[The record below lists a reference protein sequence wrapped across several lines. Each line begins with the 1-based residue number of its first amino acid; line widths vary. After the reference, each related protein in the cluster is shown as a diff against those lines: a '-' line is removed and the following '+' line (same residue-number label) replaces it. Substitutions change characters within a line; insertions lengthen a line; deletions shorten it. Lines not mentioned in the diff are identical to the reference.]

1 MKKILKQIIKEALRE
16 AINPVELFKF
26 NTMVATN
33 RALKAAPEL
42 SPDVREKIKAALL
55 SAMKSPSPQDIAKL
69 GVEPTTAEKVAGVFA
84 QERKEGEE
92 KTDQFF
98 SNLEKGNKEASSS
111 PFIPAARTR
120 RVN

>member
-1 MKKILKQIIKEALRE
+1 MKKTLKHIIKEALKE

-69 GVEPTTAEKVAGVFA
+69 GVEPETAEKVAGVFA
-84 QERKEGEE
+84 QERKDGEE

-98 SNLEKGNKEASSS
+98 TNMEKRNRETSSS
-111 PFIPAARTR
+111 PFVPAARPR
-120 RVN
+120 KVN

>member
-1 MKKILKQIIKEALRE
+1 MKKTLKHIIKEAPKE

-69 GVEPTTAEKVAGVFA
+69 GVEPATAEKVAGVFA

-92 KTDQFF
+92 KTDQLF
-98 SNLEKGNKEASSS
+98 SDMEKRNRETSSS
-111 PFIPAARTR
+111 PFIPAARPR

>member
-1 MKKILKQIIKEALRE
+1 MKKTLKHIIKEALKE
-16 AINPVELFKF
+16 AINPVALFKF

-69 GVEPTTAEKVAGVFA
+69 GVEPETAEKVAGVFA
-84 QERKEGEE
+84 QERKDGEE

-98 SNLEKGNKEASSS
+98 TNMEKRNRETSSS
-111 PFIPAARTR
+111 PFVPAARPR
-120 RVN
+120 KVN

>member
-1 MKKILKQIIKEALRE
+1 MKKTLKHIIKEALKE

-69 GVEPTTAEKVAGVFA
+69 GVEPETAEKVAGVFA
-84 QERKEGEE
+84 QERKDGEE

-98 SNLEKGNKEASSS
+98 TNMEKRNRETSSS
-111 PFIPAARTR
+111 PFVSAARPR
-120 RVN
+120 KVN

>member
-1 MKKILKQIIKEALRE
+1 MKKTLKYIIKEALKE
-16 AINPVELFKF
+16 AINPIELFKF

-42 SPDVREKIKAALL
+42 SPEVREKIKAALL
-55 SAMKSPSPQDIAKL
+55 SAVESPSSQDIAKL
-69 GVEPTTAEKVAGVFA
+69 GVEPETAERVADVFA

-98 SNLEKGNKEASSS
+98 SNMEKRNRETSSS
-111 PFIPAARTR
+111 PFIPAARR
-120 RVN
+120 RKVN

>member
-1 MKKILKQIIKEALRE
+1 MKKTLKQIIKAVLKE
-16 AINPVELFKF
+16 AINSVELFKF
-26 NTMVATN
+26 NTMVAAG

-42 SPDVREKIKAALL
+42 TPEVREKIKATLL

-69 GVEPTTAEKVAGVFA
+69 GVDPATAEKVAGVFA

-92 KTDQFF
+92 KTDQLF
-98 SNLEKGNKEASSS
+98 SSMEKRNREATST

>member
-1 MKKILKQIIKEALRE
+1 MKKTLKHIIKEALKE

-69 GVEPTTAEKVAGVFA
+69 GVEPETAEKVAGVFA
-84 QERKEGEE
+84 QERKDGEE

-98 SNLEKGNKEASSS
+98 TNMEKRNRETSSS
-111 PFIPAARTR
+111 PFVPATR
-120 RVN
+120 PRKVN

>member
-1 MKKILKQIIKEALRE
+1 MKKTLKHIIKEALKE

-69 GVEPTTAEKVAGVFA
+69 GVEPETAEKAAGVFA
-84 QERKEGEE
+84 QERKDGEE

-98 SNLEKGNKEASSS
+98 TNMEKRNRETSSS
-111 PFIPAARTR
+111 PFVPAARPR
-120 RVN
+120 KVN